1 MANPIPTPYFGA
13 AGMEAVVPTIT
24 TAPPSTLPSPPDLGS
39 APPTDSLTR
48 ILTFKQP
55 SSEEIPLAVD
65 FNTLGFKASAAVEV
79 GINIPGAEFIMQKGY
94 VGRLESIIFYVANLL
109 LTSNIT
115 FTVLQDFAPLPGL
128 TNIAIFPGIA
138 ARVNNTIT
146 GKWLLPDGCRL
157 SVIYSNNDGGAYE
170 IGAALSGWSW
180 PEQAGKQ
187 WLLTG
192 PVGE

>member
-1 MANPIPTPYFGA
+1 MSGVIPTPYFGA
-13 AGMEAVVPTIT
+13 AGMEAIVPTIT
-24 TAPPSTLPSPPDLGS
+24 TADPSTLPSPADLSS
-39 APPTDSLTR
+39 APPTDSLQR

-65 FNTLGFKASAAVEV
+65 FNTLGFKTSVAPEI
-79 GINIPGAEFIMQKGY
+79 GILIPGATFIMQKGY
-94 VGRLESIIFYVANLL
+94 VGRLETVIFYVANLL
-109 LTSNIT
+109 LSSVIT
-115 FTVLQDFAPLPGL
+115 FTVLQDFSPLPGL
-128 TNIAIFPGIA
+128 TNIAIFPGVA
-138 ARVNNTIT
+138 ARVSNIID

-157 SVIYSNNDGGAYE
+157 DVEYTNTDGGAYTV
-170 IGAALSGWSW
+170 GAALSGWSW